1 MSENSQPEFTPKPI
15 NNTFTRRFGLIA
27 TGVGLLLFLI
37 GSVPQAFGMDISE
50 AVGFV
55 QVGVFTI
62 GLLLI
67 TLGGT
72 FALNSLWP
80 SHWRSIAA
88 DIGVRVAWSGWVLAA
103 VAGMADILGLGTSPL
118 ITTHTYFGFW
128 QARGVLI
135 GEAVIF
141 IGFLM
146 MIPYKREFPPP
157 PMPGEEEPEKQG
169 EDKPAIQIDEE

>member
-1 MSENSQPEFTPKPI
+1 MSENLQPEFTPKPI

-27 TGVGLLLFLI
+27 TGIGLLLFLI
-37 GSVPQAFGMDISE
+37 GAVPQMFGLDISE

-67 TLGGT
+67 TIGGT
-72 FALNSLWP
+72 FSINSLWP
-80 SHWRSIAA
+80 AHWRSIAA
-88 DIGVRVAWSGWVLAA
+88 DIGLRVAWSGWVLAG
-103 VAGMADILGLGTSPL
+103 VAAMADILGLGTSPL
-118 ITTHTYFGFW
+118 ITTHTYFGYW

-146 MIPYKREFPPP
+146 MIPYKRDFPPP
-157 PMPGEEEPEKQG
+157 PSSG
-169 EDKPAIQIDEE
+169 EDETQDQEMNNPVIQIEEG